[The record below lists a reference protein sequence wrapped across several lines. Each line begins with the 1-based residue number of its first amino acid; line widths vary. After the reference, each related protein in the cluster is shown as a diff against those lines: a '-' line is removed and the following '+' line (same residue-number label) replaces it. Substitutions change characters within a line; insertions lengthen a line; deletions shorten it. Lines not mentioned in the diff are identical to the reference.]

1 MEIKACCHQ
10 VTSSFH
16 SFDVRSNLDRKH
28 EYPASMTDIT
38 KETNHALA
46 PVPGDSKSSGNELLL
61 RFFQS
66 DWFTPAVSPVL
77 FVLTIAMRHVS
88 GAVH

>member
-1 MEIKACCHQ
+1 
-10 VTSSFH
+10 
-16 SFDVRSNLDRKH
+16 
-28 EYPASMTDIT
+28 MTDIT
-38 KETNHALA
+38 KETNHTLA

-77 FVLTIAMRHVS
+77 FRPDNSYASRIWRGTWTTL
-88 GAVH
+88 G